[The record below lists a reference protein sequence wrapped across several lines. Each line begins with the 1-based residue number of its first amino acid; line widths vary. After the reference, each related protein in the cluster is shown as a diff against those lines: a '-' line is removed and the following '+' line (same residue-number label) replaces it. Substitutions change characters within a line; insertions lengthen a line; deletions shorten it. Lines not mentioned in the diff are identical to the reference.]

1 MLLCNH
7 RGEQTAA
14 RVNLIF
20 EKNIVSSTIGAFR
33 NKIGEAQAGNIINGN
48 LGIIT
53 VLLVNSIYK
62 TF

>member
-20 EKNIVSSTIGAFR
+20 EKNIVSTIGAFR
-33 NKIGEAQAGNIINGN
+33 NKIGEAQSGNIINGN